1 MPEFLTRDPAFL
13 DTLRIAERAAG
24 SSASVLIVGETGTG
38 KNRMARFLHGRGP
51 RAAEPFVEV
60 ACANIP
66 PELFESE
73 LFGHEPGAFTDA
85 KTTRVGRLEQANR
98 GTLYLDDLQEL
109 DVLSQ
114 PKLLRAIEERRFER
128 VGGAAT
134 IEVDLRIVAS
144 AREHPARLV
153 ASGRLREDLLYRLD
167 VIRIDLPPL
176 RARAADIPLLAEEL
190 LRETKE
196 RHDLDP
202 KRFASD
208 ALARLRSYP
217 WPGNVRELRH
227 VVESAAIL
235 SAAVEIGTSDLPE
248 SLSVASPPI
257 LREAAARGTTLA
269 ELERAYIAEV
279 LLRVRGNKSAA
290 ARILGIHRKTL
301 HEKLRET
308 DGPKGAE

>member
-13 DTLRIAERAAG
+13 ETLRIAQRAAG

-51 RAAEPFVEV
+51 RASEPFVEV

-85 KTTRVGRLEQANR
+85 KSTRVGRLERAHR

-109 DVLSQ
+109 DVVSQ

-128 VGGAAT
+128 IGGAAT

-153 ASGRLREDLLYRLD
+153 ESGRLREDLLYRLD
-167 VIRIDLPPL
+167 VIRIELPPL
-176 RARAADIPLLAEEL
+176 RARVADIPLLAEEL
-190 LRETKE
+190 LRETKQ
-196 RHDLDP
+196 RHDLDS
-202 KRFASD
+202 KRFAPD
-208 ALARLRSYP
+208 ALARLQSYP

-235 SAAVEIGTSDLPE
+235 SAAAEIGTSDLPD
-248 SLSVASPPI
+248 SLSVASPAI

-301 HEKLRET
+301 HDKLR
-308 DGPKGAE
+308 DSGGSKDAG